1 MSAFIVL
8 AGSACGRIG
17 FDPITSDANSGGVT
31 PSCAAADPFTSITP
45 VAGLDTSGIEGGLR
59 LSADEKT
66 AYFDSDRGGTVEL
79 WTATRANRDVAF
91 DTPTL
96 LLAGT
101 NIYWPTV
108 TADGLTLLYSDTTPS
123 TYQTTRGSLAQPFS
137 AGAAVT
143 ALGVADSPLLAGG
156 DSWVFVTDRSAA
168 TPAIAVAPYGSF
180 TPTDLTELG
189 TAVHI
194 PAVSDDLRVIY
205 FSDTPGHNAVYVAER
220 TDTTMPFGAPRTVTE
235 LASSKTQNPTWLSP
249 DLCRLYFE
257 SDRTSNFDVYVAERA
272 LP

>member
-1 MSAFIVL
+1 MSAFIVV
-8 AGSACGRIG
+8 AGCGRIG
-17 FDPITSDANSGGVT
+17 FDPIASDANSGGIT
-31 PSCAAADPFTSITP
+31 PSCSAAAPFTSIAP
-45 VAGLDTSGIEGGLR
+45 VVGLNASGLEGGLR
-59 LSADEKT
+59 LSADETT

-79 WTATRANRDVAF
+79 WTATRASKDVAF
-91 DTPTL
+91 GTPTL

-108 TADGLTLLYSDTTPS
+108 TADGLTMLYNDMTPS
-123 TYQTTRGSLAQPFS
+123 TYLTTRGSVAQPFA
-137 AGAAVT
+137 AGNVVT
-143 ALGVADSPLLAGG
+143 ALGVADSPLLVAG
-156 DSWVFVTDRSAA
+156 DSWLYITDRSAA
-168 TPAIAVAPYGSF
+168 TPAVAVAPYGSF

-194 PAVSDDLRVIY
+194 PAVSEDQRVIY
-205 FSDTPGHNAVYVAER
+205 FSDTPGHNAIYVAER
-220 TDTTMPFGAPRTVTE
+220 TDTTAPFGPPRTVTE

-257 SDRTSNFDVYVAERA
+257 SDRTSNFDIYVAERA